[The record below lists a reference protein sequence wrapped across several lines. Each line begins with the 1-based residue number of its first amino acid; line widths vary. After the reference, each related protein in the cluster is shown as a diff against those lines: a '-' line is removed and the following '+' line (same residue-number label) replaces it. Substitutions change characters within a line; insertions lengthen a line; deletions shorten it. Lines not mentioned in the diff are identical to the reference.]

1 MQGNTFT
8 LPVIVPGTLAADVTA
23 HFKHMRELQLVGIS
37 AKTDDTTSFILKIGT
52 AADDDKYYTGTVTGG
67 AMPVLLDDDDFVEA
81 GSPLPWSKEY
91 LVTVDYDGGAGG
103 NAANVTVVLYLSE

>member
-1 MQGNTFT
+1 MQGNTFAF
-8 LPVIVPGTLAADVTA
+8 PIIVPGTLTADVTT

-52 AADDDKYYTGTVTGG
+52 AADDDAFYTGTVTGG
-67 AMPVLLDDDDFVEA
+67 AAPVVIAGTAFVDA

-91 LVTVDYDGGAGG
+91 LVTIDYDGGAGG
-103 NAANVTVVLYLSE
+103 NAANVTAVLYLSE